1 MMTTKLFY
9 KYLFLFLVGGLI
21 YCGIEMLWRGHTHW
35 TMLIVGGLCFL
46 FCGSINELFD
56 MDMPIWIQMLICAAG
71 ITVIEF
77 IAGIILNI
85 ILQLNVWDYSNQPFN
100 ILGQICLLYSFLW
113 FLLSLLAIVADD
125 FLRYW
130 LFDEEKPHYKV
141 R

>member
-1 MMTTKLFY
+1 MMATKLFY

-56 MDMPIWIQMLICAAG
+56 MYMPIWIQMLICAAG

-130 LFDEEKPHYKV
+130 LFDEEKPHY
-141 R
+141 RLW

>member
-1 MMTTKLFY
+1 MAIIKLIY

-35 TMLIVGGLCFL
+35 TMLIVGGLCFI

-77 IAGIILNI
+77 VAGIIINI
-85 ILQLNVWDYSNQPFN
+85 ILQLNVWDYSNMPFN
-100 ILGQICLLYSFLW
+100 VLGQICLPFSFLW
-113 FLLSLLAIVADD
+113 FLLSFAAIWSDD
-125 FLRYW
+125 WLRYV
-130 LFDEEKPHYKV
+130 LFGEEEPHY
-141 R
+141 RWW